1 MSDSKQA
8 CWPGWETVRLIG
20 RGSFGE
26 VYEIQRQV
34 FNTTEKAALKMISL
48 PQNRSDIDEMYS
60 DGYDDASITST
71 FQSHLESIVAEYSMM
86 RKMKGCANI
95 VNCDDIRFEKQS
107 NGIGWDIYIKMEL
120 LQPIVQT
127 LPKEIPEETVIK
139 LGQDMCA
146 ALELCKKHGII
157 HRDIKPQNIFL
168 SEHGDYKLGDFGI
181 AKTVEK
187 TMGGTKI
194 GTYKYMAPE
203 VYNNQPYGAAVDI
216 YSLGLVMYWLL
227 NKRRMPFMPLPP
239 EKLTAGMDDESRHRR
254 FSGEPLPPPATGSDE
269 LKRIVL
275 KACAFDPK
283 ERYSTAAEMLDD
295 LNRLADIPV
304 FPPDPPLPPTFPPE
318 EFPQDPPLPPDPP
331 QPPVPPVPKPPKDG
345 PGRVPVL
352 LGIVAGLVALVVI
365 IILLFRG
372 CGTEDPKIDSADGQ
386 TEPSSSVQTTE
397 EAYRMKLN
405 TDRLSVF
412 EGATATLEVS
422 GIPENANVK
431 WSSSDK
437 AVAKVDS
444 DGEINGIGVGVATIT
459 ATWVHNG
466 ETYEVSAEVTVTS
479 AGVTLS
485 EYTIKDFYIGETRQ
499 LVATTSPADG
509 KVEWK
514 SGNSAVVTIGTDGTV
529 TAVGEGSATITVTFG
544 EYTESCSVIVAKPAV
559 VLSEDTAKLY
569 IGDKT
574 SLQATTKPAGLSVS
588 WSSDNTGV
596 ATVSDGTVQAV
607 SAGTAKISAKINHQ
621 GNTYESICTVTVL
634 PPSIDIDNGSVS
646 LLPGET
652 KTLSVSTEP
661 VGMDV
666 SWSSSNASVATVSGG
681 KITAVGAGSAT
692 ITAQITYAGK
702 TYKDSCSVTVGS
714 PSISLSANWMSLA
727 IGQTADLRASTTPSG
742 ASVSWSSSNTS
753 VATVSGGKVKAV
765 ASGNATITAT
775 ITVGGKSYSATCSVT
790 VTEPTISVTSSSGT
804 ITYAEREQ
812 DRESCTLTADVTPDG
827 GKITWSSSDGSVAT
841 VSGSGTTAKVTAVSS
856 GSATITATYS
866 IGGRTVT
873 DSCTIK
879 VSKAASRIKVTGF
892 NYPSSATINGFWCS
906 GTLSSN
912 YQLTRIECSG
922 YAHSNALNI
931 TTSTVIG
938 DTYTFGPSVYECDL
952 STLTNFFVSQI
963 DNIYGVYASI
973 ANIFGADNS
982 VDMMIEYVAYDS
994 TGVSTTVTVYATVYD
1009 D

>member
-1 MSDSKQA
+1 M
-8 CWPGWETVRLIG
+8 T
-20 RGSFGE
+20 
-26 VYEIQRQV
+26 
-34 FNTTEKAALKMISL
+34 
-48 PQNRSDIDEMYS
+48 
-60 DGYDDASITST
+60 
-71 FQSHLESIVAEYSMM
+71 
-86 RKMKGCANI
+86 
-95 VNCDDIRFEKQS
+95 
-107 NGIGWDIYIKMEL
+107 
-120 LQPIVQT
+120 
-127 LPKEIPEETVIK
+127 
-139 LGQDMCA
+139 
-146 ALELCKKHGII
+146 
-157 HRDIKPQNIFL
+157 
-168 SEHGDYKLGDFGI
+168 
-181 AKTVEK
+181 
-187 TMGGTKI
+187 
-194 GTYKYMAPE
+194 
-203 VYNNQPYGAAVDI
+203 
-216 YSLGLVMYWLL
+216 
-227 NKRRMPFMPLPP
+227 
-239 EKLTAGMDDESRHRR
+239 
-254 FSGEPLPPPATGSDE
+254 
-269 LKRIVL
+269 
-275 KACAFDPK
+275 
-283 ERYSTAAEMLDD
+283 
-295 LNRLADIPV
+295 
-304 FPPDPPLPPTFPPE
+304 
-318 EFPQDPPLPPDPP
+318 
-331 QPPVPPVPKPPKDG
+331 
-345 PGRVPVL
+345 
-352 LGIVAGLVALVVI
+352 
-365 IILLFRG
+365 
-372 CGTEDPKIDSADGQ
+372 
-386 TEPSSSVQTTE
+386 
-397 EAYRMKLN
+397 LN

-412 EGATATLEVS
+412 KGATATLEVS

-444 DGEINGIGVGVATIT
+444 DGEISGIGVGVATIT

-466 ETYEVSAEVTVTS
+466 ETYEVSAEVTVIS

-514 SGNSAVVTIGTDGTV
+514 SGNAAVVTIGTDGTV

-574 SLQATTKPAGLSVS
+574 SLQTTTKPTGLTVS

-646 LLPGET
+646 LLLGET
-652 KTLSVSTEP
+652 KTLSVSAEP

-714 PSISLSANWMSLA
+714 PGISLSANWMSLD

-753 VATVSGGKVKAV
+753 VATVSGGKVKSV

-790 VTEPTISVTSSSGT
+790 VTEPTISVTSSSNT
-804 ITYAEREQ
+804 ITYAERKQ
-812 DRESCTLTADVTPDG
+812 DRGTCTLTADVTPDG
-827 GKITWSSSDGSVAT
+827 GKITWSSSDGSIAT
-841 VSGSGTTAKVTAVSS
+841 VSGDGTSATVTAVSS

-873 DSCTIK
+873 DTCEIT
-879 VSKAASRIKVTGF
+879 VSKAASTLKVSNVVYPRKSRIDDFYFDADV
-892 NYPSSATINGFWCS
+892 
-906 GTLSSN
+906 SSN
-912 YQLTRIECSG
+912 YQITKLYVSG
-922 YAHSNALNI
+922 KAISNATNI
-931 TTSTVIG
+931 SVKDSGTFTLVG
-938 DTYTFGPSVYECDL
+938 DTYEIGSKEAAEITEFLKDRYRSLYDL
-952 STLTNFFVSQI
+952 YVGLA
-963 DNIYGVYASI
+963 GLL
-973 ANIFGADNS
+973 GADKS
-982 VDMMIEYVAYDS
+982 VTIVIDATFYDS
-994 TGVSTTVTVYATVYD
+994 SGNTCSFTINYILEE
-1009 D
+1009 

>member
-295 LNRLADIPV
+295 LNRLAGVVIIDEFIEFV
-304 FPPDPPLPPTFPPE
+304 EIENRKE
-318 EFPQDPPLPPDPP
+318 EKEIKGEERKTEEENTNND
-331 QPPVPPVPKPPKDG
+331 KG
-345 PGRVPVL
+345 PRKSVII
-352 LGIVAGLVALVVI
+352 GILAGLVALVVI

-444 DGEINGIGVGVATIT
+444 DGEISGIGVGVATIT

-466 ETYEVSAEVTVTS
+466 ETYEVSAEVAVTS

-514 SGNSAVVTIGTDGTV
+514 SGNAAVVTIGTDGTV
-529 TAVGEGSATITVTFG
+529 TAVGEGSAIITVTFG

-574 SLQATTKPAGLSVS
+574 SLQATTKPAGLTVS

-692 ITAQITYAGK
+692 ITAQINYAGK

-790 VTEPTISVTSSSGT
+790 VTEPTISVTSSSDT

-812 DRESCTLTADVTPDG
+812 DRGTCTLTADVTPDG
-827 GKITWSSSDGSVAT
+827 GKITWSSSDGSIAT
-841 VSGSGTTAKVTAVSS
+841 VSGDGTSAKVTAVSS

-879 VSKAASRIKVTGF
+879 VSKAASSIKVTGF

-912 YQLTRIECSG
+912 YQLTRINCSG

-931 TTSTVIG
+931 TTPTVTG
-938 DTYTFGPSVYECDL
+938 DTYSFGPGVYECDL

-963 DNIYGVYASI
+963 DSIYGVYATL
-973 ANIFGADNS
+973 ANILLQDNS
-982 VDMMIEYVAYDS
+982 VDMVINYVAYDS
-994 TGVSTTVTVYATVYD
+994 TGASTTVTVYATVYD